1 MTNETNNEALFFNF
15 TNKPFTGYWD
25 GKARTFKA
33 GAKMYMEEWRAR
45 HYAKHLTN
53 QVLLELGKENA
64 TSPKF
69 PNQVPEF
76 MEIFNKAF
84 IKEEDQMEENIDASD
99 LINKQHQAKKAEVEP
114 TIVDKEEPQV
124 IAVPEEDEEEF
135 EGMKEGKDE

>member
-99 LINKQHQAKKAEVEP
+99 LINKQHQAQKAEVEP